1 VFKQI
6 SLYTISIVVLAFLQ
20 HFILSNVVI
29 LGASPDILAVFI
41 AFVSVIIGQRT
52 GTTFGFASGLIVGSL
67 SGNIG
72 LCALIGTVEGFIA
85 GFFHVSEESH
95 PTLTKKRRMF
105 YSASAT
111 SIAGGNLLLA
121 LMNNPLALP
130 LYFRIPSLV
139 IVGTLMSMLL
149 TVLMYQLALKKT
161 MRD

>member
-1 VFKQI
+1 MFKKI
-6 SLYTISIVVLAFLQ
+6 FLSSISIVVLAFLQ
-20 HFILSNVVI
+20 HFVFSNLVI

-41 AFVSVIIGQRT
+41 AFASVTIGQRT
-52 GTTFGFASGLIVGSL
+52 GTTFGFASGLIVGIL

-72 LCALIGTVEGFIA
+72 LSALIGTVEGFVA

-105 YSASAT
+105 YSASLT
-111 SIAGGNLLLA
+111 SIAIGNLLLA
-121 LMNNPLALP
+121 LMNNPMALP
-130 LYFRIPSLV
+130 LYYRIPSMVV
-139 IVGTLMSMLL
+139 IGTLMNIFL